1 MEVPIYNR
9 YIENYSNRIS
19 KLFEEI
25 DKFEEAI
32 QNIDI
37 YEDFAIDSKKLA
49 IKELKN
55 EIIKYIQYN
64 NGSLGFDIVLIK
76 CMLKE
81 LLGYSYILIGEKL
94 SEEEINTCDLEI
106 DVRIYFFLNCIYNF
120 RGKLKELF
128 RIEYCK
134 KEKNY
139 IMNDNNILKNP
150 VIILDLL
157 KVFFNK
163 INKYCEAR
171 NKIVHHIYEIKLD
184 KVENKINI
192 FISKFNLS
200 KDSIFNKNKNYPEEI
215 TLKDLELIEVVVE
228 MQKIRK
234 NIIEFL
240 LDVENNINTEELK
253 NKFKKEKGYS
263 FLNDGILF
271 KN

>member
-25 DKFEEAI
+25 DKFEEDI
-32 QNIDI
+32 HNIDI
-37 YEDFAIDSKKLA
+37 HEDFVIDSKKLA

-64 NGSLGFDIVLIK
+64 NGSLGFDVVLVK
-76 CMLKE
+76 YMLKQ
-81 LLGYSYILIGEKL
+81 LLGYIYILKEEKL
-94 SEEEINTCDLEI
+94 SEEEINTCYFEI
-106 DVRIYFFLNCIYNF
+106 EVRIYFLLNCIYNF
-120 RGKLKELF
+120 REKIKILF
-128 RIEYCK
+128 RVK
-134 KEKNY
+134 KYSKIDN
-139 IMNDNNILKNP
+139 NNILKEEIK
-150 VIILDLL
+150 IIGLL
-157 KVFFNK
+157 KEFFEK
-163 INKYCEAR
+163 IKKYCDAR
-171 NKIVHHIYEIKLD
+171 DKIVHYIYEIKLD
-184 KVENKINI
+184 KLENKINI

-200 KDSIFNKNKNYPEEI
+200 KDSIFDKNENYPEEV
-215 TLKDLELIEVVVE
+215 TLKDLDLIAVVVE

-263 FLNDGILF
+263 FLNNGILF